1 MDIKIVE
8 TFGKSIDKYLILRKF
23 FYRYVSYV
31 SVYCSRNVKLSN
43 QSFRKING
51 MTVKIISNIVIIKE

>member
-23 FYRYVSYV
+23 FIGMYHMYQFIVLEMLNS
-31 SVYCSRNVKLSN
+31 L
-43 QSFRKING
+43 INLLE
-51 MTVKIISNIVIIKE
+51 K